1 MAKVPKGRLGILV
14 GGGPA
19 PGINGVISA
28 ATIEAIE
35 NGLEVIGILDGY
47 KWLEQGDITHIRPLA
62 IEDVSRIHFEGGSIL
77 RTSRANPTK
86 TPERLK
92 RTVESLH
99 QLGLDYLITIGG
111 DDTAYAAS
119 VLASHP
125 DTRVKIAHVP
135 KTIDNDLPLPG
146 NIPTFGY
153 QTARHLGAQL
163 VRNLM
168 EDSRTTNRW
177 YIVVSMGRKA
187 GHLAL
192 GIGKAAGA
200 TLTVIAEEFGKKQ
213 ITIKEVCDVIEGSI
227 IKRKARG
234 RDDGLCVIAEGI
246 AEHFSKEELA
256 KIPGMV
262 LEYDDFGNVRLAEV
276 ELGKVLKL
284 ELERRFRERNEKLQI
299 VEISI
304 GYELRSAPPIPF
316 DQEYTRD
323 LGYSAV
329 RYLLNL
335 PPGDKGGALICVDAG
350 KLMPIRFED
359 MIDPAT
365 GKTRVRMVDVTTESY
380 QVARN
385 YMIRLEREDFE
396 DPEQLA
402 KLAAVAKM
410 TPQEFTQ
417 RFGYLVGIQS

>member
-1 MAKVPKGRLGILV
+1 
-14 GGGPA
+14 
-19 PGINGVISA
+19 
-28 ATIEAIE
+28 
-35 NGLEVIGILDGY
+35 
-47 KWLEQGDITHIRPLA
+47 
-62 IEDVSRIHFEGGSIL
+62 VSRIHFEGGSIL

-86 TPERLK
+86 TPDRL
-92 RTVESLH
+92 RQTVESLH

-125 DTRVKIAHVP
+125 ENRVKIAHVP

-200 TLTVIAEEFGKKQ
+200 TLTIIAEEFDNRQ

-234 RDDGLCVIAEGI
+234 RDDGLCVVAEGI

-256 KIPGMV
+256 KIPGMI
-262 LEYDDFGNVRLAEV
+262 LEYDDFGNIRLAEV
-276 ELGKVLKL
+276 ELGKILKL
-284 ELERRFRERNEKLQI
+284 ELERRFKERGDKLQI
-299 VEISI
+299 VEINI

-329 RYLLNL
+329 RYLLSL
-335 PPGDKGGALICVDAG
+335 PPEDKGGALICVDAG
-350 KLMPIRFED
+350 KLVPMRFQD
-359 MIDPAT
+359 IIDPAT
-365 GKTRVRMVDVTTESY
+365 GKTRVRMVDVKTESY

-396 DPEQLA
+396 DPEELA
-402 KLAAVAKM
+402 RLAAVAKM
-410 TPQEFTQ
+410 TPEQFKQ
-417 RFGYLVGIQS
+417 RFGYLVGITA

>member
-1 MAKVPKGRLGILV
+1 MNLKGKRLGILV

-47 KWLEQGDITHIRPLA
+47 KWLEKGDSTHVRPLT

-86 TPERLK
+86 TEERLRNAVNALNELK
-92 RTVESLH
+92 
-99 QLGLDYLITIGG
+99 LDYLITIGG

-119 VLASHP
+119 TLARHP
-125 DTRVKIAHVP
+125 DLKVKIAHVP

-163 VRNLM
+163 VKNLM

-177 YIVVSMGRKA
+177 YVVVSMGRKA

-200 TLTVIAEEFGKKQ
+200 TLTIIAEEFGKKD
-213 ITIKEVCDVIEGSI
+213 ITIREVCDVLEGAI
-227 IKRKARG
+227 LKRRVKG
-234 RDDGLCVIAEGI
+234 RQDGLCVIAEGI

-256 KIPGMV
+256 KIPGMIV
-262 LEYDDFGNVRLAEV
+262 EYDDFGNIRLAEV
-276 ELGKVLKL
+276 ELGKIIKL
-284 ELERRFRERNEKLQI
+284 ELESRFAQRGDKLQI
-299 VEISI
+299 VEITL
-304 GYELRSAPPIPF
+304 GYELRCAQPIPF

-329 RYLLNL
+329 KYLLNL
-335 PPGDKGGALICVDAG
+335 APEDRGGALICVDAG
-350 KLMPIRFED
+350 KLMPIQFED
-359 MIDPAT
+359 MLDPAT
-365 GKTRVRMVDVTTESY
+365 GKTRVRMVDVATESY

-385 YMIRLEREDFE
+385 YMIRLDRDDFE
-396 DPEQLA
+396 DPERLA
-402 KLAAVAKM
+402 KLAAEAKM
-410 TPQEFTQ
+410 TPQQFRE
-417 RFGYLVGIQS
+417 RFGYMVGLED

>member
-1 MAKVPKGRLGILV
+1 MAKVRQGRLGILV

-47 KWLEQGDITHIRPLA
+47 KWLEKGDTSHVRPLQ

-86 TPERLK
+86 TEERM
-92 RTVESLH
+92 RNTVKALNE
-99 QLGLDYLITIGG
+99 LGLDYLITIGG

-119 VLASHP
+119 VIASNP
-125 DTRVKIAHVP
+125 ATRVKIAHVP

-146 NIPTFGY
+146 NLPTFGY

-200 TLTVIAEEFGKKQ
+200 TLTIIAEEFGSKQ
-213 ITIKEVCDVIEGSI
+213 ITIKEVCDVLEGAI

-234 RDDGLCVIAEGI
+234 REDGLCVIAEGI
-246 AEHFSKEELA
+246 AEHFSEEELA
-256 KIPGMV
+256 KIPGMI
-262 LEYDDFGNVRLAEV
+262 LEYDDFGNIRLAEV

-284 ELERRFRERNEKLQI
+284 ELERRFAERGDKIQI
-299 VEISI
+299 VEITI

-335 PPGDKGGALICVDAG
+335 SPEDRGGALICVDAG

-359 MIDPAT
+359 MIDPET
-365 GKTRVRMVDVTTESY
+365 GKTRVRMVDVRTESY

-385 YMIRLEREDFE
+385 YMIRLKREDFE
-396 DPEQLA
+396 DKEELARLA
-402 KLAAVAKM
+402 KVAKM
-410 TPQEFTQ
+410 TPEEFTK
-417 RFGYLVGIQS
+417 RFGYLVGIQG